1 MSSTRHGLP
10 HCRLVRCCIHQFTA
24 ATENSNKL
32 KHSRMPFARASL
44 RPAELLMMLSPLR
57 LARTCIFLAQCTST
71 SDILLVDWHN
81 AFHTTVQSLADAISI
96 VVGAG
101 LSRICIRDAQSAS
114 PSVAFQNCDLGLGL
128 EAAGRLPKPGCTK
141 GFNDSDIFSSSELR
155 HHRV

>member
-1 MSSTRHGLP
+1 MLYFISLPCIILYWTDYICGDVLMTACRASIRHGLP

-57 LARTCIFLAQCTST
+57 LARTCIFLAQCAST

-81 AFHTTVQSLADAISI
+81 AFHSTVQSLADAISI

-101 LSRICIRDAQSAS
+101 EMHNQLPLHSHSRTAI
-114 PSVAFQNCDLGLGL
+114 
-128 EAAGRLPKPGCTK
+128 
-141 GFNDSDIFSSSELR
+141 
-155 HHRV
+155 